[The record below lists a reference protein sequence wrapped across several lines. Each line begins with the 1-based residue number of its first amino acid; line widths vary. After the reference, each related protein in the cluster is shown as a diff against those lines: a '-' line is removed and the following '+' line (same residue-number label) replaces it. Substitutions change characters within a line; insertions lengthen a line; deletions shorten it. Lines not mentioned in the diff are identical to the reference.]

1 MPVIKAVGAMQ
12 DNEDRIVVV
21 KKRPAIKKDYAGG
34 RNVIRIN
41 DAAWSC
47 VKEIERLSGA
57 PLSQIASTL
66 IIFAYQNA
74 VEVVDWDYEFN
85 EEEER

>member
-1 MPVIKAVGAMQ
+1 M
-12 DNEDRIVVV
+12 
-21 KKRPAIKKDYAGG
+21 
-34 RNVIRIN
+34 IRIN